1 MDHMATKASRGR
13 KPKDEGKGESMRVR
27 VSAEEKE
34 AWTEAAKKVGRN
46 LSGWLRYL
54 ANREAGRAET

>member
-1 MDHMATKASRGR
+1 
-13 KPKDEGKGESMRVR
+13 MRVR